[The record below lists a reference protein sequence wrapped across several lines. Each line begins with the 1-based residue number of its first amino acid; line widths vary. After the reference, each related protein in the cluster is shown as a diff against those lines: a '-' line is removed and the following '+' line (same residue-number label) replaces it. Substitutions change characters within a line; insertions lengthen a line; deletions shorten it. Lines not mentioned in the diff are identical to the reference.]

1 MSWITCN
8 IRGLLRQHSVQVLI
22 LLEPMVASNPLSR
35 VAYKLGFPNFFDGG
49 EDNHQFWILWH
60 STVKIIPLHVMRQAI
75 TVKVI
80 QNNTPDVVASFIY
93 VNCLAR
99 LRVELWDHLLSL
111 VSSISSPWIISGD
124 FNIISNLSEKNGGLM
139 SDSSGMYDF
148 QNFIMQ
154 AALIDPG
161 FIG

>member
-1 MSWITCN
+1 
-8 IRGLLRQHSVQVLI
+8 
-22 LLEPMVASNPLSR
+22 
-35 VAYKLGFPNFFDGG
+35 
-49 EDNHQFWILWH
+49 
-60 STVKIIPLHVMRQAI
+60 MRQAI

-80 QNNTPDVVASFIY
+80 QNSTPDIVASFIY

-139 SDSSGMYDF
+139 SDSSSMYDF

-154 AALIDPG
+154 VALIDPG